1 MLNGM
6 RKPIYLAILLLIFVF
21 SATPVLSQ
29 SSHDLL
35 ALDTESFSL
44 LQDEQG
50 YSLKYTQNKR
60 ISLPKAWLVPPDEV
74 EEDEVSYVSSF
85 NYDERVTAF
94 QIGDGRKGLHVSSYD
109 IQKEGSAQA
118 AAGRDVFLIFDEQ
131 YKTIHPGGLAAGVT
145 KERVRQGG
153 RFSAKFHSFMI
164 GDVNNDRL
172 IDIGVIKE
180 DIECLTGPLY
190 KQEPVRWYVFEGNRW
205 KNLPN
210 FVGKFPPAGQ
220 LKLPLIGMAKSPVDF
235 VKQIC
240 PDREQRMKRRQEL
253 RRKRP
258 SGVSAVE

>member
-131 YKTIHPGGLAAGVT
+131 YKTIHLGGLAAGVT

-153 RFSAKFHSFMI
+153 AF
-164 GDVNNDRL
+164 
-172 IDIGVIKE
+172 
-180 DIECLTGPLY
+180 PLSSI
-190 KQEPVRWYVFEGNRW
+190 
-205 KNLPN
+205 
-210 FVGKFPPAGQ
+210 A
-220 LKLPLIGMAKSPVDF
+220 S
-235 VKQIC
+235 
-240 PDREQRMKRRQEL
+240 
-253 RRKRP
+253 
-258 SGVSAVE
+258 